1 MKKNNKKHYELTIL
15 NPHVDDFYCAPVSF
29 FFLKRKALRKYAYI
43 LDRAT
48 TSFSKL
54 NILIDCR
61 LSSLIPHQFF
71 IKLPFLVRKFLL
83 IFEIYLWKKLNKIDS
98 HIHMHWSSK
107 SISCKKYIYLTSY
120 KNALGDLSKEK
131 TDLHDFDIKIINMSH
146 YFISTAEKAR
156 NIKLLKNVILTSE
169 VDLNVSKYFC
179 FHFGK
184 KYKFI
189 VLPFEVNP
197 NFYKFNN
204 FSKREKSCAA
214 SGTFHNLKR
223 EISNYLYQDFL
234 DFFKTDTYHPI
245 RKKIYYLQALL
256 AGSIVSRISRYRS
269 ESFYKDKFIFVS
281 FLKFFDV
288 SQKSYFRFDMN
299 KFYNSHLFAVSGE
312 ELSGC
317 PTIGSFE
324 AMASGAAVFL
334 SKAYSYRPLG
344 LRAGVHYI
352 AYDGS
357 LADLISKIRLFKNK
371 KPIVQD
377 ISNNAVNFIKTH
389 CSRSALN
396 LSFYKQLT
404 S

>member
-1 MKKNNKKHYELTIL
+1 
-15 NPHVDDFYCAPVSF
+15 VS
-29 FFLKRKALRKYAYI
+29 
-43 LDRAT
+43 
-48 TSFSKL
+48 
-54 NILIDCR
+54 
-61 LSSLIPHQFF
+61 
-71 IKLPFLVRKFLL
+71 
-83 IFEIYLWKKLNKIDS
+83 
-98 HIHMHWSSK
+98 
-107 SISCKKYIYLTSY
+107 
-120 KNALGDLSKEK
+120 
-131 TDLHDFDIKIINMSH
+131 
-146 YFISTAEKAR
+146 
-156 NIKLLKNVILTSE
+156 
-169 VDLNVSKYFC
+169 
-179 FHFGK
+179 
-184 KYKFI
+184 
-189 VLPFEVNP
+189 P

-204 FSKREKSCAA
+204 FSKRARSCAA

-245 RKKIYYLQALL
+245 RKKIFYLQALL

-269 ESFYKDKFIFVS
+269 ESFYKDKFIFVN

-317 PTIGSFE
+317 PTVGSFE

-334 SKAYSYRPLG
+334 SKTYSYRPLG

-371 KPIVQD
+371 KHIVQD

-396 LSFYKQLT
+396 LSFYKQLI